1 MSNNITKTKIIE
13 AAEELFLT
21 NDFKD
26 ISIRKICTLAGVS
39 YGSFYH
45 QIKSKENLL
54 VMIRENAV
62 KEGEKIFHSI
72 PSLGIMEKTRRRVE
86 EPKE

>member
-1 MSNNITKTKIIE
+1 MHLILQLSKEKYNFDERTIIKMIE
-13 AAEELFLT
+13 AE
-21 NDFKD
+21 
-26 ISIRKICTLAGVS
+26 
-39 YGSFYH
+39 
-45 QIKSKENLL
+45 
-54 VMIRENAV
+54 